1 MIWKLDP
8 FWLFMAVAAVGVMGF
23 MFGSA
28 LNAVMRED
36 GFGPT
41 GNMALF
47 IAGFFGAILAANF
60 YGISLRELGDA
71 VAWGLGGAFAS
82 VAVVALLKAGASRMT

>member
-1 MIWKLDP
+1 VIWKLEP
-8 FWLFMAVAAVGVMGF
+8 FWLFMAIAAVSVMGF

-28 LNAVMRED
+28 LNAVMRDD
-36 GFGPT
+36 GFGST

-47 IAGFFGAILAANF
+47 VAGFFTAILGANF

-82 VAVVALLKAGASRMT
+82 VAICALLKAGAGRLT